1 MNPFGERGTSAIRGF
16 VQQSSTEAGMAP
28 AGPWFGNGN
37 RSVAAQAPLQYLID
51 FHSQK
56 MTVAAR
62 ATAERKTFGH
72 LS

>member
-1 MNPFGERGTSAIRGF
+1 MDAFQPDY
-16 VQQSSTEAGMAP
+16 MKD
-28 AGPWFGNGN
+28 
-37 RSVAAQAPLQYLID
+37 AQAWPTILQASLLIRRNCGGSVTYGQGSFL
-51 FHSQK
+51 FHSQN

>member
-1 MNPFGERGTSAIRGF
+1 VNGTTG
-16 VQQSSTEAGMAP
+16 AP
-28 AGPWFGNGN
+28 AKK
-37 RSVAAQAPLQYLID
+37 SVVWSGALMRRRTKLRLRIGSRFIEFQSEQ
-51 FHSQK
+51 